1 MKRFFILI
9 RNTVL
14 YLLLGAVLVTV
25 AAGIKGINIGDI
37 FSDNSDT
44 GAPSEDTHI
53 YLRNI
58 EQGSCKKLMGNVAC
72 TVVFINDTE
81 SSWTAEAESEAK
93 KALIDQ
99 EQMLEREA
107 ALHGVTLDIN
117 FYYSTTSVNVKIP
130 IGSEDSVWLED
141 AVKGA
146 GLDPF
151 DSAPEK
157 LKRKYSADEAPIV
170 FAINKEG
177 RSNAHQQYYNATEY
191 CTVYES
197 DMDSFSHELLH
208 LFGANDYYYPSTVT
222 LLCEQHLGDSIMNNG
237 EAIDSLTAHV
247 IGWTDE
253 PDEAAEKFLSGSRLV
268 SEATIEQAHKSD
280 TITGFGLKTTSNGKY
295 LGNMVY
301 GIFQGHGT
309 YTFNSGDKYEGK
321 WNNGVMHGQG
331 RYTFASGN
339 YYEGEW
345 VDGKKHGQGKY
356 VWSDGTVYE
365 GDFYLDVRSG
375 NGKMTY
381 PNGASY
387 EGEWSDG
394 KMNGQGKYTYSDGAF
409 YEGAWVED
417 KRHGQGR
424 LTYTDGT
431 VYDGAW
437 VEDVREGVG
446 SISYAS
452 GGRYEGEWKA
462 DTRNGQGKYTWSGGS
477 SYEGGWVDGKQHG
490 QGKYTSAEGRVT
502 VGTWEMGEFV
512 K

>member
-53 YLRNI
+53 YLKNV
-58 EQGSCKKLMGNVAC
+58 EQGSCKKLVGNVAC
-72 TVVFINDTE
+72 TVIFVNDTE
-81 SSWTAEAESEAK
+81 SGWTPDAESEAK
-93 KALIDQ
+93 KALVDQ
-99 EQMLEREA
+99 ELMLEAEA
-107 ALHGVTLDIN
+107 SKHGVTLDIN
-117 FYYSTTSVNVKIP
+117 YYYQTASVNVKIP
-130 IGSEDSVWLED
+130 ISSDDSSWLD
-141 AVKGA
+141 AAVESA

-151 DSAPEK
+151 DSAPGK
-157 LKRKYSADEAPIV
+157 LKKKYSADEAPIV

-222 LLCEQHLGDSIMNNG
+222 LLCEQHLGDSIMNDG

-247 IGWTDE
+247 IGWTEE
-253 PDEAAEKFLSGSRLV
+253 PDEAAEKFLSGSKLI
-268 SEATIEQAHKSD
+268 SQATIDREHEAE

-301 GIFQGHGT
+301 GIFHGTGT
-309 YTFNSGDKYEGK
+309 YTFNSGDKYEGE
-321 WNNGVMHGQG
+321 WNNGKMHGQG
-331 RYTFASGN
+331 KYTFSSGA
-339 YYEGEW
+339 YYEGPW
-345 VDGKKHGQGKY
+345 VEDKKEGIGKY

-365 GDFYLDVRSG
+365 GNFVADERSG
-375 NGKMTY
+375 YGKTTY
-381 PNGASY
+381 PDGATY
-387 EGEWSDG
+387 EGEWQS
-394 KMNGQGKYTYSDGAF
+394 
-409 YEGAWVED
+409 
-417 KRHGQGR
+417 
-424 LTYTDGT
+424 
-431 VYDGAW
+431 
-437 VEDVREGVG
+437 
-446 SISYAS
+446 
-452 GGRYEGEWKA
+452 
-462 DTRNGQGKYTWSGGS
+462 
-477 SYEGGWVDGKQHG
+477 GKQHG
-490 QGKYTSAEGRVT
+490 QGKYTWANGATYE
-502 VGTWEMGEFV
+502 GTWVEGNKEGKGKQVYSDGAVYEGEWKADRREGTGTLTFASGDKYEGEWKADKRDGQGRYTWADGAYHEGVWVDGVQHGQGKHVSAKGKITEGVWENGKYV